1 MTAKMKYLLS
11 ILLFTV
17 IALAVPAPQ
26 NGAPSPSSRFNV
38 TPLDGSAPAQPN
50 YLGLDNGRVVATNE
64 TSKITTMVTFPN
76 LLNYLLYKG
85 KQ

>member
-17 IALAVPAPQ
+17 IALAIPTPQ
-26 NGAPSPSSRFNV
+26 TGAPSPSSRFNV
-38 TPLDGSAPAQPN
+38 TPLSGSTPAQPN
-50 YLGLDNGRVVATNE
+50 YLGVDNGMVVATND
-64 TSKITTMVTFPN
+64 TSKITTMVTSPN
-76 LLNYLLYKG
+76 LLNYPLYQG